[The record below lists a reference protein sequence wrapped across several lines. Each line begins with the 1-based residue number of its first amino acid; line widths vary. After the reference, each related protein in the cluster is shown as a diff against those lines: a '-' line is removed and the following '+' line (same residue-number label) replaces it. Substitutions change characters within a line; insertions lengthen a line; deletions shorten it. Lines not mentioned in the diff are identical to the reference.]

1 MSRGLTI
8 GLGVI
13 AAAALF
19 IGWNSVFT
27 VPQWKQ
33 ALVLQ
38 FGKPVQVITEPGL
51 HFKLPIVQD
60 VALFDRRVLEFDAP
74 KEEIIASDQKRLVV
88 DAFTRYRIVDPLKFF
103 QTVNNEAVV
112 RTRLAAIINASI
124 RQALG
129 SVPLQDIIS
138 GERAALMSQIKDIVN
153 GEAVDFGIDVI
164 DVRIKR
170 ADLPEENSE
179 AVFRRMQ
186 TERER
191 KAKELRAEG
200 AEEAQKIRAISDR
213 DRVIIIAEAK
223 KRAQISRGQ
232 GDSEAVRIFANAFGQ
247 DVEFFAFYRSMEAYR
262 VALGSDDTTMVLS
275 PDSEFFTYFGSITQG
290 LKDSIA
296 QQQ

>member
-19 IGWNSVFT
+19 LVWNSVFT
-27 VPQWKQ
+27 VPQWRQ

-38 FGKPVQVITEPGL
+38 FGKPVQVITDPGL

-88 DAFTRYRIVDPLKFF
+88 DAFTRYRIVNPLKFF

-129 SVPLQDIIS
+129 NVPLQDIIS
-138 GERAALMSQIKDIVN
+138 GERAALMSQIRDIVN
-153 GEAVDFGIDVI
+153 GEADDFGIDVI

-191 KAKELRAEG
+191 EAKELRAEG
-200 AEEAQKIRAISDR
+200 AEEAQKVRAIADR
-213 DRVIIIAEAK
+213 KRVILIAEAK
-223 KRAQISRGQ
+223 KTAQITRGQ
-232 GDSEAVRIFANAFGQ
+232 GDSEAVRIFADAFGK

-262 VALGSDDTTMVLS
+262 EALGSEDTTMVLS

-296 QQQ
+296 Q

>member
-1 MSRGLTI
+1 MNRSLTI
-8 GLGVI
+8 GLGVV

-19 IGWNSVFT
+19 ILYNSIFV

-38 FGKPVQVITEPGL
+38 FGKPINVVTEPGL

-88 DAFTRYRIVDPLKFF
+88 DAFTRYRIVNPLKFF

-129 SVPLQDIIS
+129 NVRLNDIIS
-138 GERAALMSQIKDIVN
+138 GERAALMNQIRDIVN
-153 GEAVDFGIDVI
+153 GEADDFGIDVI

-170 ADLPEENSE
+170 ADLPDENSE

-191 KAKELRAEG
+191 EAKELRAEG
-200 AEEAQKIRAISDR
+200 AEEAQKIRAVADR
-213 DRVIIIAEAK
+213 DKVILVADAK
-223 KRAQISRGQ
+223 KQAQITRGQ
-232 GDSEAVRIFANAFGQ
+232 GDSEAVRIFAEAFGQ
-247 DVEFFAFYRSMEAYR
+247 DVEFFSFYRSMEAYR
-262 VALGSDDTTMVLS
+262 EALGSDDTTMVLS
-275 PDSEFFTYFGSITQG
+275 PDSEFFRFFGKLPEELRG
-290 LKDSIA
+290 A
-296 QQQ
+296 E